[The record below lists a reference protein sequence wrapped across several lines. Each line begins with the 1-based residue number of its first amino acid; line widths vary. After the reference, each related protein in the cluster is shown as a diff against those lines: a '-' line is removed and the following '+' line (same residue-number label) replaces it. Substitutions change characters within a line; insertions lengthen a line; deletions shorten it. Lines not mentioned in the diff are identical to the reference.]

1 MHLRVMKKSK
11 IPSLLFFLLAFT
23 TSAQELITKAPKEH
37 RWSALY
43 FTFYDPEILLNH
55 SIGCGFGTKDVR
67 LSTGFSF
74 GKNLLGA
81 KYNYSTDSRNYL
93 NSGDYYGAFLKPE
106 ADIVHIGK
114 RFKLSGTCLLNYSY
128 WKFGFSFQGQDS
140 SGAPAGNE
148 YFQKTNNL
156 DFFYGLN
163 AEITVYKNISL
174 GAGVLMKFFSCYA
187 GKVSIT
193 DFSTNTSS
201 SFNFGYNGPNDSYNR
216 WFYPSAFIR
225 YDLSFQR

>member
-1 MHLRVMKKSK
+1 MKNNK
-11 IPSLLFFLLAFT
+11 IFSLLLFLLVIR
-23 TSAQELITKAPKEH
+23 TSAQEIKTKATKENS
-37 RWSALY
+37 WSAMY

-55 SIGCGFGTKDVR
+55 SIGFGFGTKDVR

-81 KYNYSTDSRNYL
+81 KYNYAIDNRNYF
-93 NSGDYYGAFLKPE
+93 NYGDFYGVFLRPE
-106 ADIVHIGK
+106 ADIVQIGK

-128 WKFGFSFQGQDS
+128 WKIGSSFQGQDS
-140 SGAPAGNE
+140 SGAPQGNE
-148 YFQKTNNL
+148 YLQKTNTL

-163 AEITVYKNISL
+163 AEIYVFKNISL

-187 GKVSIT
+187 GQVNIT

-201 SFNFGYNGPNDSYNR
+201 SYNFGYNGPNDSYNR